1 MVVARLVSY
10 IAAVNY
16 QNGKLRMLSVEEIEA
31 AKAATKYGPKP
42 HHEHID
48 CIRIAYEWL
57 DAQVKTKGKNRSA
70 RPLKHHIEKW
80 AGRYVS
86 QSDVEVAAHLHPD
99 IYGEYPHFN
108 ISSRLIR
115 PSGNRLAGIG
125 EAGAHRTTYT
135 ERPESKIYARDE

>member
-1 MVVARLVSY
+1 MVSY
-10 IAAVNY
+10 IAAANY
-16 QNGKLRMLSVEEIEA
+16 QNGKFRMLSVEEIEA
-31 AKAATKYGPKP
+31 AKAATKYGPKPP

-57 DAQVKTKGKNRSA
+57 DAQVKTKGQNRSA

-99 IYGEYPHFN
+99 IGGVYPHFN
-108 ISSRLIR
+108 ISSRLVR
-115 PSGNRLAGIG
+115 PSQNRLSGIG

-135 ERPESKIYARDE
+135 EPPESKIYARDE